1 MLELAEKAQQYQNQQ
16 QLPENTKEG
25 YNRYFQ

>member
-1 MLELAEKAQQYQNQQ
+1 MLELAEKAQQFQKQQ
-16 QLPENTKEG
+16 QLDEPKEG